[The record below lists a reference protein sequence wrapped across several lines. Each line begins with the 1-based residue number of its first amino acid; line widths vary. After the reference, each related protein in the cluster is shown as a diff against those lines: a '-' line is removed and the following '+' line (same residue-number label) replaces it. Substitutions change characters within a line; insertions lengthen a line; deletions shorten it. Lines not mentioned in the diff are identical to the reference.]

1 MTTAI
6 ERASKD
12 FMQAGHHYGA
22 TLYEL
27 DAQAEAILFMLDSA
41 ESDEERESLL
51 AELNLNEMLVQGK
64 VESYLAVIS
73 SLEHLA
79 EGRTAAAKRMRQRA
93 EMPQNAAQ
101 RLRERLLEHMQRS
114 GQNRIET
121 QQFTVRRQMNPP
133 SAEVYDETLVPGGF
147 KEIRTEIH
155 VDKRAIISHVKATG
169 ETVPGVTVSQREGI
183 RVQ

>member
-79 EGRTAAAKRMRQRA
+79 EGRTAAAKRMKAREPRCRRTRHSGSESA
-93 EMPQNAAQ
+93 CWSTCSAAA
-101 RLRERLLEHMQRS
+101 
-114 GQNRIET
+114 RIESKHSNSRYV
-121 QQFTVRRQMNPP
+121 VR
-133 SAEVYDETLVPGGF
+133 
-147 KEIRTEIH
+147 
-155 VDKRAIISHVKATG
+155 
-169 ETVPGVTVSQREGI
+169 
-183 RVQ
+183 